1 MSMDI
6 LQDRIRKLKS
16 PLIADLSFKKEHI
29 PAHLL
34 ADRDVVDAYY
44 QYCLELMEGLQ
55 QQCAG
60 VRFSFDRFALMNG
73 LRQLSDLLIRANKL
87 GYYVLLDGPNVLSS
101 WGAEA
106 TAEVLFGE
114 DSPYPCHGLILSPWI
129 GSDAIK
135 PFLPYCKDHGK
146 SIFLAVRTANKTAA
160 ELQDLM
166 TGGRLTHVAAADIV
180 NRHGM
185 PIFGKCGFSHI
196 GALTAGT
203 NGAAVNG
210 LRTKYKQ
217 MFLLVDGIDYPGGNA
232 KICSYAFDR
241 LGHGAA
247 VCAGHDLTAAWIQ
260 AESDGRDCIDLA
272 VKAAERLAGNISRYI
287 SIL

>member
-1 MSMDI
+1 
-6 LQDRIRKLKS
+6 
-16 PLIADLSFKKEHI
+16 
-29 PAHLL
+29 
-34 ADRDVVDAYY
+34 
-44 QYCLELMEGLQ
+44 
-55 QQCAG
+55 
-60 VRFSFDRFALMNG
+60 
-73 LRQLSDLLIRANKL
+73 
-87 GYYVLLDGPNVLSS
+87 
-101 WGAEA
+101 
-106 TAEVLFGE
+106 
-114 DSPYPCHGLILSPWI
+114 
-129 GSDAIK
+129 
-135 PFLPYCKDHGK
+135 
-146 SIFLAVRTANKTAA
+146 
-160 ELQDLM
+160 
-166 TGGRLTHVAAADIV
+166 
-180 NRHGM
+180 M